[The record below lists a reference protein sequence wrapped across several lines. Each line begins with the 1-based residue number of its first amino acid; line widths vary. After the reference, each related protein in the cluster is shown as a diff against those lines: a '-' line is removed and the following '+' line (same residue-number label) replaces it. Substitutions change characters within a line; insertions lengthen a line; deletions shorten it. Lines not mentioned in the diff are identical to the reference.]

1 MRHSRIVPIAL
12 PYNALSNLLGHNSN
26 HAHTPHYRTPEKN
39 YENFPL
45 LTTYTYRQ
53 RDGQKNGRKLRD
65 RDTVWWASV
74 FTSGH
79 VPRRN
84 ASAIISLAVGRQR
97 SPRSI
102 KASAKNAMRVR
113 RRVSLI
119 ESFIIICIICS
130 NQGNHLYSRQ
140 TFSQR
145 CNCCWQLMLENIIFY
160 VCLWPRHASAEK
172 VEMHCVELYVLR
184 VTSAGLCF
192 TQLSLY
198 VYVEC
203 ELYWFAGKRDCS
215 LGIRDNWMIL
225 NNGYF

>member
-1 MRHSRIVPIAL
+1 MHFRICSAIILIMRTHRTTAL
-12 PYNALSNLLGHNSN
+12 QRKKLWEFSTADCI
-26 HAHTPHYRTPEKN
+26 
-39 YENFPL
+39 
-45 LTTYTYRQ
+45 YT
-53 RDGQKNGRKLRD
+53 GRKMDKKRPKAQ

-113 RRVSLI
+113 HRRRRVSLI
-119 ESFIIICIICS
+119 ASFIIIICIICS

-145 CNCCWQLMLENIIFY
+145 CNCCWQLLLENIIFY
-160 VCLWPRHASAEK
+160 VCLRPRHASAEK

-184 VTSAGLCF
+184 ATSAGLCL

-225 NNGYF
+225 INGYF